1 MARLLFRPEI
11 KRNYIITKTSTNS
24 RLAEMGLLTGT
35 VFRIIKRKFGMVQI
49 RIKGSDLV
57 LREETFKDIEYDN
70 KG

>member
-1 MARLLFRPEI
+1 MYKI
-11 KRNYIITKTSTNS
+11 KKVNNR

-57 LREETFKDIEYDN
+57 VREETFKDIDYEIL
-70 KG
+70 

>member
-1 MARLLFRPEI
+1 MYKI
-11 KRNYIITKTSTNS
+11 KKVNNR

-57 LREETFKDIEYDN
+57 LREETFKDIEYGN